1 MSKNYRPEL
10 VDRVN
15 NIRSGIEPQP
25 FAALATVMPSLKT
38 YAPKCRRILCRKV
51 YPGDEHL
58 IERMEKAKQKLDEVQ
73 TDVAQQ
79 AQA

>member
-1 MSKNYRPEL
+1 
-10 VDRVN
+10 
-15 NIRSGIEPQP
+15 
-25 FAALATVMPSLKT
+25 
-38 YAPKCRRILCRKV
+38 V